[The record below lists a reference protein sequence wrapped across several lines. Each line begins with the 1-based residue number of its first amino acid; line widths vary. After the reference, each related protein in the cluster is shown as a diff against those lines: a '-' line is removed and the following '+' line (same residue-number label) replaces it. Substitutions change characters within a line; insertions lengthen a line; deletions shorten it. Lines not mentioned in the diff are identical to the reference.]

1 MTQGESGTLHHAMD
15 AVIAWAVG
23 IMMTWAPPGMSR
35 IKDAIE
41 TPEAGR
47 ARYHEIAS
55 AAAKVAYDPELK
67 PLFGGPRGRA
77 ETMALILSIAY
88 HESGYRRD
96 VDLGLGKLARGEG
109 VDSCLLQVRV
119 GAGKTREGWS
129 HEDLV
134 GDREKCFRAGLSLIR
149 KSFGACRKQ
158 DARDRLSAYTRG
170 RCIDNDKYSR
180 ARIGRAMKVPRAP
193 MTDEEVLASMTR
205 RAPTPPAPISAPSAA
220 GNDS

>member
-1 MTQGESGTLHHAMD
+1 MD
-15 AVIAWAVG
+15 ALIAWAVG
-23 IMMTWAPPGMSR
+23 IMVTWAPPGTSL

-55 AAAKVAYDPELK
+55 AAAKVAYDPESK

-77 ETMALILSIAY
+77 ETMALLLSIAY
-88 HESGYRRD
+88 YESGYRRD
-96 VDLGLGKLARGEG
+96 VDLGLGKLSRGSG

-134 GDREKCFRAGLSLIR
+134 GDREKCFRAGLALIR

-170 RCIDNDKYSR
+170 RCVVNDKHSR
-180 ARIGRAMKVPRAP
+180 ARIGRALKVPRAP
-193 MTDEEVLASMTR
+193 MTDEQVLASMVN
-205 RAPTPPAPISAPSAA
+205 RAPAPAAPQSATSAA

>member
-1 MTQGESGTLHHAMD
+1 MD
-15 AVIAWAVG
+15 SVIAWAVG
-23 IMMTWAPPGMSR
+23 IMVTWAPPGTSL

-77 ETMALILSIAY
+77 ETMALLLSIAY
-88 HESGYRRD
+88 YESGYRRD
-96 VDLGLGKLARGEG
+96 VDLGIGKLSRGSG
-109 VDSCLLQVRV
+109 LDSCLLQVRV
-119 GAGKTREGWS
+119 GAGRTREGWS

-134 GDREKCFRAGLSLIR
+134 ADREKCFRAGLALIR
-149 KSFGACRKQ
+149 RSFGACRKQ

-170 RCIDNDKYSR
+170 RCIENDKHSR
-180 ARIGRAMKVPRAP
+180 ARIGRALNVPRAP
-193 MTDEEVLASMTR
+193 MTDEAVLASTPR
-205 RAPTPPAPISAPSAA
+205 RDPIPAAPQSGPRPP